1 MKANLFLIL
10 VLLLTSCGEDEYIK
24 SGINLSRIAAGCADK
39 ETHFA
44 MESNINGERYNFN
57 ICLEDNYD
65 AKNCSVTKSH
75 DTVFV
80 NFKKGLTAD
89 LVTYKATIDIDT
101 YPRYNYIII
110 DGNAFVVV
118 PAGN

>member
-1 MKANLFLIL
+1 MKIVLFFIGVLSL
-10 VLLLTSCGEDEYIK
+10 VSCGDEEYFKTNIK
-24 SGINLSRIAAGCADK
+24 LSKLAAGCADK

-57 ICLEDNYD
+57 VCLEDNYD

-80 NFKKGLTAD
+80 NFKRAAVTD
-89 LVTYKATIDIDT
+89 LVTYKASIDIDT

-110 DGNAFVVV
+110 DGNSFVVV